1 MKANIGDI
9 VYFVINNGF
18 NFQPKVNWGVVG
30 DITGNNYV
38 IEMQEIAQKI
48 FIDGVCADKI
58 TIPSKWKKLPKDW
71 TYSTKLANIEVKI
84 DPDVLKKVGGI
95 VPFMNDKKG
104 LEEAIRV
111 GLLVPYAPI
120 SMITTE
126 IDKNKGWRLTHSLT
140 QNINTIKCGRYYINE
155 KDIYTECE
163 GAQKVVAAHIAECER
178 QANLS
183 EYDWSVEQIDTT
195 LSHWKCL
202 YHDSDE
208 HIAKIREYLLS
219 LPNVEDIEIR
229 VANGNIEWKYWKNKK
244 WGGVPV

>member
-9 VYFVINNGF
+9 VYFILHNGF

-30 DITGNNYV
+30 DIIGNNYM

-58 TIPSKWKKLPKDW
+58 TIPSKWKKLPKNW
-71 TYSTKLANIEVKI
+71 GYSTTLANIEVTI
-84 DPDVLKKVGGI
+84 DPDVLKKVDGV

-104 LEEAIRV
+104 LEEAIKI
-111 GLLVPYAPI
+111 GLLVPYTPI

-155 KDIYTECE
+155 NDIYTECE
-163 GAQKVVAAHIAECER
+163 DAQKVVAAHIAECER

-183 EYDWSVEQIDTT
+183 DYDWSVEQIDKT
-195 LSHWKCL
+195 LAHYACI
-202 YHDSDE
+202 YSDGTSYVE
-208 HIAKIREYLLS
+208 RVRAWLLEQ
-219 LPNVEDIEIR
+219 PNVEDIEVR
-229 VANGNIEWKYWKNKK
+229 TTSHGIEWKYEKNKR
-244 WGGVPV
+244 WAGVPV